1 MEHLPF
7 PPILQG
13 VFMSIQ
19 IKTIVSIPFEENS
32 FVIWHSGKSE
42 CVVIDPG
49 LSPEEILDFLQKE
62 QLVPVSLFCT
72 HGHADHIGGIGA
84 IRKVFPHVPIVVGEK
99 DAVKLTD
106 ARQNLSADFG
116 IPVTAPAADILL
128 EETTPQ
134 TPKKITYAGME
145 WDVYSTPGHSAGHVV
160 YLLREKSP
168 MVAFVGDLIFY
179 HSVGRTDFFDG
190 SFTQLERSIRQVLY
204 TLPDDTI
211 LYPGH
216 GPSTTVGVERKTNP
230 FVSE

>member
-1 MEHLPF
+1 
-7 PPILQG
+7 
-13 VFMSIQ
+13 MSIQ
-19 IKTIVSIPFEENS
+19 IKTIVSVPFEENS
-32 FVIWHSGKSE
+32 FLVWQSGQSE

-49 LSPEEILDFLQKE
+49 LSPELILDFLLQEK
-62 QLVPVSLFCT
+62 LVPTAIFCT
-72 HGHADHIGGIGA
+72 HGHADHIAGIGA
-84 IRKVFPHVPIVVGEK
+84 IREAYPDVPIFVGEK
-99 DAVKLTD
+99 DAPKLTD
-106 ARQNLSADFG
+106 PRQNLSTDFG
-116 IPVTAPAADILL
+116 IPVTVPSADVLW

-134 TPKKITYAGME
+134 VPQKVTCAGME
-145 WDVYSTPGHSAGHVV
+145 WEIYNTPGHSAGHVV
-160 YLLREKSP
+160 YLLRAKSP

-190 SFTQLERSIRQVLY
+190 SFVQLERSIRQVLY